1 MSQVVPT
8 PFDCQNT
15 CSSPDQVATTPGA
28 SGSDGAAGAAGSDGV
43 DAFTVLTAGFTM
55 PAISATVSA
64 SVENN
69 SWAVIGQVLY
79 VQNAGYMELVGKTG
93 STGMTLEN
101 LGTTGNTT
109 AGNPVANGGTVTP
122 GGVPGTNG
130 AAGSNGTNGVNS
142 YTVTAADFTMPAVAA
157 TVSGV
162 MLVAGAWVAIGQTVF
177 VETAGYMVCT
187 AKASANEITLRNT
200 GVTGNAAPT
209 TVIATGSAVTPSG
222 PVGDPAGPA
231 GGDLTGNYPNPTIA
245 NGAVDLATLA
255 AEVLAFLLP
264 TGSIIPTGR
273 KTVATGFLACDGTA
287 VSRATYAALFAAI
300 APSQVFTVTIASP
313 ALFTAVAHGL
323 VAGDKISLTTTSA
336 LPTGLAVNTDY
347 YVIAAGLT
355 ADDFEVSATPGGAAV
370 NTSGVQGGV
379 HTLYNTAYGKG
390 DGSTT
395 FNTPDLRGRKM
406 VGDGTGSGLTAR
418 VRGQTF
424 GAEDV
429 TLLTSDMPL
438 LEPNSTIL
446 PAMAGATAPYKL
458 HASQW
463 DNVGPAYSMDGTDA
477 VNPRGG
483 TEGAPPAQTDVD
495 IQDPSLVVRFMIK
508 T

>member
-1 MSQVVPT
+1 MPEVVAV
-8 PFDCQNT
+8 PFGCDQT
-15 CSSPDQVATTPGA
+15 CEGVSQVATTPGA
-28 SGSDGAAGAAGSDGV
+28 QGEPGENGSNGTDGV
-43 DAFTVLTAGFTM
+43 NAFTNLTAGFDM
-55 PAISATVSA
+55 PAISATVEVA
-64 SVENN
+64 VEDN
-69 SWAVIGQVLY
+69 SWSVIGQIVY
-79 VQNAGYMELVGKTG
+79 VENAGYLEITGKT
-93 STGMTLEN
+93 STTGLTLEN
-101 LGTTGNTT
+101 IGTSGNV
-109 AGNPVANGGTVTP
+109 AGGTPVANGGLVTA

-130 AAGSNGTNGVNS
+130 SNGTNGNDGINS
-142 YTVTAADFTMPAVAA
+142 YTVTDADFTMPAVAA
-157 TVSGV
+157 TVAGV
-162 MLVAGAWVAIGQTVF
+162 MLVEGAWVAIGQTVF
-177 VETAGYMVCT
+177 IETAGYMTVT
-187 AKASANEITLRNT
+187 AKASANEVTLQNT

-209 TVIATGSAVTPSG
+209 TNIVTGSAVTPSG

-273 KTVATGFLACDGTA
+273 KTVATGFLACDGSA
-287 VSRATYAALFAAI
+287 VSRATYANLFAAI

-313 ALFTAVAHGL
+313 AVFTAVGHGL
-323 VAGDKISLTTTSA
+323 VEGDKISLTTTSA

-355 ADDFEVSATPGGAAV
+355 ADEFQVSATAGGAAV

-390 DGSTT
+390 DGATT
-395 FNTPDLRGRKM
+395 FNVPDGRGRQLI
-406 VGDGTGSGLTAR
+406 GDGTGAGLTAR
-418 VRGQTF
+418 VRGQTP

-429 TLLTSDMPL
+429 TLLTSDMPE

-446 PAMAGATAPYKL
+446 PAMAGATPPYKL

-463 DNVGPAYSMDGTDA
+463 DNVGPAYSMDGTDS

-483 TEGAPPAQTDVD
+483 TEGTPPAQTDVA
-495 IQDPSLVVRFMIK
+495 IMDPSLVILWMIK